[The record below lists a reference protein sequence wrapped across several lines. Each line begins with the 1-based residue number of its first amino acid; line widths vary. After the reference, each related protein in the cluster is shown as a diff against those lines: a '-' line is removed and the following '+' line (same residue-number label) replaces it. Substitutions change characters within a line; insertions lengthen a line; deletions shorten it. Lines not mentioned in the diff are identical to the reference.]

1 MHSIEHNKRSI
12 AKAITFR
19 ALVMVADYVI
29 IRAITHRS
37 DVALSV
43 IIFSNLS
50 STILYYIHERAWANT
65 LWGRSD
71 VAGK

>member
-1 MHSIEHNKRSI
+1 MHAIEHNKRSI

-19 ALVMVADYVI
+19 AIVMVADYII

-37 DVALSV
+37 DIAFGV

-50 STILYYIHERAWANT
+50 STILYYLHERAWART
-65 LWGRSD
+65 LWGRGS
-71 VAGK
+71 VEQK